1 MGITQS
7 STGNA
12 RKRMFPSLF
21 LSNSLRSVPVAA
33 NAFSDV
39 IKNHRTVLEVELVSY
54 QDRKTWFVF
63 EVELDGET
71 PISQ

>member
-1 MGITQS
+1 MC
-7 STGNA
+7 
-12 RKRMFPSLF
+12 
-21 LSNSLRSVPVAA
+21 

-54 QDRKTWFVF
+54 QDRKTWFIF

-71 PISQ
+71 PISR